1 MNSIYN
7 TWYLTYINYKGCVT
21 MAWEDGSVSNVET
34 LIEAA
39 DSVSNK
45 NRKRELLNQAL
56 SSAECIKNDTQ
67 RRNFIALIKDK
78 LKDLN

>member
-1 MNSIYN
+1 
-7 TWYLTYINYKGCVT
+7 
-21 MAWEDGSVSNVET
+21 MAWEDGTISNVET

-45 NRKRELLNQAL
+45 SRKSELLKQAL

-67 RRNFIALIKDK
+67 RRNFVALIKDK
-78 LKDLN
+78 LRDLE

>member
-1 MNSIYN
+1 MP
-7 TWYLTYINYKGCVT
+7 
-21 MAWEDGSVSNVET
+21 WEDGTVSNVET

-45 NRKRELLNQAL
+45 NKKRELLNQAL

-67 RRNFIALIKDK
+67 RRNYVALIKD
-78 LKDLN
+78 LLRDLD